1 MTRPANPDHPMTTE
15 TRKSQAALIA
25 RMRSETRE
33 LASIDRSDELI
44 KDLERQLESGDRTVA
59 VYAQRRALEVGSSTL
74 IYSVVIPLIDLLFRR
89 NSDTTPRIADV
100 AQG

>member
-1 MTRPANPDHPMTTE
+1 MTTE
-15 TRKSQAALIA
+15 SRKSQVATIA
-25 RMRSETRE
+25 RVRNETRE

-44 KDLERQLESGDRTVA
+44 RDLERQLETGDRTVA

-89 NSDTTPRIADV
+89 NADTSPHIAD
-100 AQG
+100 ATQG